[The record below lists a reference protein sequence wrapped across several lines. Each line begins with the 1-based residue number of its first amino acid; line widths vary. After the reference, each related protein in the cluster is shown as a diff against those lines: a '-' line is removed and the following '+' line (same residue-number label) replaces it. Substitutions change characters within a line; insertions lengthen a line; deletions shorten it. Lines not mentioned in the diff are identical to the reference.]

1 MARLYKDWLRAY
13 MDYSSHSE
21 APDKFHFWTAV
32 STIAGA
38 LQRKVFIDQGYF
50 QWTPNFYIILVAPPG
65 IVNKSTTASIGMAL
79 LKQIGGIKFGP
90 DAVTWQA
97 LTTAL
102 AESTEGILQ
111 EDGSYF
117 PMSCL
122 TIASS
127 EFGSFLNPKDR
138 EMIDVLVDL
147 WDGKLGVWEKRT
159 KTQGSDKIENP
170 WINLI
175 ACTTPAWLAGNF
187 PEYMIGGGFTSRCV
201 FVYGERKRRLVTY
214 PGLAVPKNFKEEG
227 NRLARDL
234 EVISL
239 INGEYVLHPDA
250 ITYGEQWYEEHN
262 NRAPGLLDNP
272 KFAGYLARKQTHM
285 HKLSIVISA
294 ARKDERVI
302 LRDELEAA
310 AKIISALEADMPKV
324 FALIGETEDTRYAQ
338 DLVNLVRIHK
348 SISRTELYKLVFK
361 TMSYTS
367 FEAAIIAGLQ
377 GGFLVVRQYKDDQY
391 ITTPSYIQEAP
402 VAEPNAGTG

>member
-1 MARLYKDWLRAY
+1 MYPDWLRAY

-38 LQRKVFIDQGYF
+38 LQRKVYIDQGYF

-65 IVNKSTTASIGMAL
+65 IVNKSTTISIGMAL
-79 LKQIGGIKFGP
+79 LHQVGGIKFGP

-97 LTTAL
+97 LTAAL

-227 NRLARDL
+227 MRLARDL
-234 EVISL
+234 EHISL
-239 INGEYVLHPDA
+239 INGEYTLHKDA
-250 ITYGEQWYEEHN
+250 IAFGEEWYEAHN
-262 NRAPGLLDNP
+262 TRAPGILDNE
-272 KFAGYLARKQTHM
+272 KFAGYLARKQTHV
-285 HKLSIVISA
+285 HKLAIVIAA
-294 ARKDERVI
+294 ARKDERIV

-310 AKIISALEADMPKV
+310 TKIITALEADMPKV
-324 FALIGETEDTRYAQ
+324 FAMIGETEETRYAQ
-338 DLVNLVRIHK
+338 QLVQLVRVYK
-348 SISRTELYKLVFK
+348 SIERTALYKLVFK
-361 TMSYTS
+361 TMSYQN
-367 FEAAIIAGLQ
+367 FENGLIAGVH
-377 GGFLVVRQYKDDQY
+377 GGFLCLRQFGNEQFVQTPEYKM
-391 ITTPSYIQEAP
+391 EVP
-402 VAEPNAGTG
+402 VAESDAGTG